1 MKRLAIAFAIFLTG
15 CTSAQQWTQKEE
27 VSTGEYRLP
36 IIETTDIHGQ
46 WTADWK
52 SRSLILAVSEFLATS
67 VRTDWDTQLENP
79 LPEWNNTARLLSN
92 SDVDNE
98 NAVRVLREEAK
109 ASGGHLYIDNKPYFI
124 LAD

>member
-15 CTSAQQWTQKEE
+15 CTPAQQWTPKEE

-52 SRSLILAVSEFLATS
+52 SRTLILAVSEYLATS
-67 VRTDWDTQLENP
+67 VRTDRDTQLENP

>member
-15 CTSAQQWTQKEE
+15 CAPAQQWTPKEE

-67 VRTDWDTQLENP
+67 ERTDRDTQLENP
-79 LPEWNNTARLLSN
+79 LREWNNMARLLSN